1 VSDQLQQENHN
12 ERTLTPKKRKV
23 ILLKQQVWEMTMQGF
38 TQEQIAK
45 EFRVSTKTISRA
57 IHEIKKDS
65 VRWMDTLPKGQLQIY
80 HRANVESMEKVSM
93 ELWKLLE
100 KTEDDDLKFRILIR
114 IPEIR
119 KKMSSL
125 LEGQKV
131 VELSETLHEKISP
144 TINPRDVFDEMPPRP
159 QEINYDNL

>member
-1 VSDQLQQENHN
+1 
-12 ERTLTPKKRKV
+12 
-23 ILLKQQVWEMTMQGF
+23 MQGF
-38 TQEQIAK
+38 TQEDIAK
-45 EFRVSTKTISRA
+45 EFGVSTKTISRA

-80 HRANVESMEKVSM
+80 HRANVESMEKVSV
-93 ELWKLLE
+93 ELWKLYE
-100 KTEDDDLKFRILIR
+100 KTEDDDLKFKILIR

-144 TINPRDVFDEMPPRP
+144 MEKPRDQFDYLAPRRR
-159 QEINYDNL
+159 EINYENL